1 MEKARVAET
10 LRIWWQAQ
18 KARANYGEF
27 EQAVLRVG
35 IGFILVSA
43 YYAWVDW
50 STQIWGLYLCWGFV
64 AYTLIVFAWGYRA
77 REGSVLFGFSRL
89 LVTWALARFCSASP
103 EQRAVLYCSSTPESL
118 YGTGLDTGSGIWISR
133 C

>member
-1 MEKARVAET
+1 MAET

-50 STQIWGLYLCWGFV
+50 STQIWVRYLCWGFV
-64 AYTLIVFAWGYRA
+64 AYTLIVFAWVYRA
-77 REGSVLFGFSRL
+77 REGSDAVRFLTLAGDMGTATI
-89 LVTWALARFCSASP
+89 LV
-103 EQRAVLYCSSTPESL
+103 
-118 YGTGLDTGSGIWISR
+118 
-133 C
+133 